1 MKNRDY
7 SLDFLAGILLLQII
21 YNHCCSIS
29 KSVSIDLSFLAFYMP
44 WFFYKGGMFFK
55 TLESKQMLMG
65 GKRLLL
71 PFMKYSIIGLSID
84 FILSQLKD
92 VSVLDFSL
100 RQVKYILLQ
109 GSFFGNLP
117 LWFLPALFGARL
129 LSNYFVNHKW
139 NMILSVTLLYTVS
152 ILLNY
157 IQVNV
162 TSYIPYMVCTICTGT
177 MFFLLGALLKD
188 IQYDKHIFLISGFVY
203 ITFLYFGI
211 PIIDMRTNL
220 TVHGFYCLWLPFSV
234 SGCLFFNNIVH
245 HISVRFIESEYNLF
259 TCVGTN
265 SMTYYVWHWIFLL
278 PANYLL
284 INIIHVPKEYCLLFT
299 LMIVA
304 LCLFLVR
311 KKTI

>member
-1 MKNRDY
+1 MCQFWISRYVKSNISCYKDH
-7 SLDFLAGILLLQII
+7 SLVIYLYGFFLHYLVQ
-21 YNHCCSIS
+21 
-29 KSVSIDLSFLAFYMP
+29 
-44 WFFYKGGMFFK
+44 W
-55 TLESKQMLMG
+55 
-65 GKRLLL
+65 
-71 PFMKYSIIGLSID
+71 
-84 FILSQLKD
+84 
-92 VSVLDFSL
+92 
-100 RQVKYILLQ
+100 
-109 GSFFGNLP
+109 
-117 LWFLPALFGARL
+117 L

-265 SMTYYVWHWIFLL
+265 SMTYYVWHGFFY
-278 PANYLL
+278 YLQ
-284 INIIHVPKEYCLLFT
+284 IIC
-299 LMIVA
+299 
-304 LCLFLVR
+304 
-311 KKTI
+311 